1 MHTIMGFFSCVLIVE
16 DNQDI
21 REALR
26 EVVAWEGYQVIEAEN
41 GRVALDILNSGKMPE
56 PCLILLDLLM
66 PEMNGWEFMEFR
78 RRNDAIAA
86 IPTIII
92 TAMKEG
98 TLPQGAIKVI
108 QKPIDLVELVS
119 AIDGFCSRHKEET
132 DSCDKEP
139 AKPSRQI
146 AS

>member
-1 MHTIMGFFSCVLIVE
+1 MGYFSCVLIVE

-26 EVVAWEGYQVIEAEN
+26 EVVTFEGYRVIEAEN
-41 GRVALDILNSGKMPE
+41 GRVALDLLNSGAISE

-66 PEMNGWEFMEFR
+66 PEMNGWEFMELR
-78 RRNDAIAA
+78 RENDAIAS

-98 TLPQGAIKVI
+98 VLPQGAVKVI
-108 QKPIDLVELVS
+108 QKPIDLAELIA
-119 AIDGFCSRHKEET
+119 AIDGFCSQHKMEE
-132 DSCDKEP
+132 DLRERGHERGK
-139 AKPSRQI
+139 I
-146 AS
+146 ASSA